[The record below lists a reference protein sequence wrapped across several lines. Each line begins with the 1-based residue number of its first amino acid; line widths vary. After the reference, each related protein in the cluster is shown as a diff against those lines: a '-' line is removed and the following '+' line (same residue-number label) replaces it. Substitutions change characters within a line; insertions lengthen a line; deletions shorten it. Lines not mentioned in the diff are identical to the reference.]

1 MTETENSDL
10 TERGKQLK
18 VFILLTLTVFISSYF
33 YFRDFGFYEDD
44 YYHITL
50 YLKITF
56 TELVSFIGIR
66 ITNWFQGH
74 PFAFFPS
81 LFTYLAMKTGGVPML
96 YIFSFLILSLN
107 AFLFYKL
114 LKKIKPGSE
123 IFAVSGALMFILF
136 PANTTKILLTYSFT
150 MQLAL
155 TFFIAACL
163 FYLSE
168 RKVLSYIFIL
178 FSLFLYEPV
187 FMVFFGIPLLKIRNT
202 ENRGRAFLKHTGI
215 MLSILIITFIVRK
228 MMGEAR
234 ISGMLN
240 NFPGFA
246 KDIFSGIVSGP
257 LTIFKNLARTPFTV
271 FREMNS
277 ADIVFMAAGFV
288 LIMVTFYLTNTKT
301 KTENISYTSRNITLT
316 DSVKMILVSVILIML
331 SYTIPLIQN
340 YPVTIEYGR
349 MSSVHTAAVTGSSLL
364 FGMICD
370 LFVNSF
376 RKNIIRTFALAVIS
390 IYLSFI
396 FAYNVIIQN
405 DFARSREIQKDFWT
419 EVKGLCPDLKDSTLV
434 FAVQNENNKLRNSKY
449 INSNSW
455 LDPTILKQIY
465 QFPDYWKNPP
475 RLFVMN
481 EDWEKKVFV
490 NEDKLK
496 WRVPPATWISY
507 NEILPDSN
515 LIILRCSEN
524 NKLTRDYSPVK
535 INNNNINLRPENSP
549 EFKSWKKGVLDSY
562 LIRQ

>member
-1 MTETENSDL
+1 LIVNS
-10 TERGKQLK
+10 
-18 VFILLTLTVFISSYF
+18 
-33 YFRDFGFYEDD
+33 
-44 YYHITL
+44 
-50 YLKITF
+50 
-56 TELVSFIGIR
+56 
-66 ITNWFQGH
+66 
-74 PFAFFPS
+74 
-81 LFTYLAMKTGGVPML
+81 
-96 YIFSFLILSLN
+96 
-107 AFLFYKL
+107 
-114 LKKIKPGSE
+114 
-123 IFAVSGALMFILF
+123 
-136 PANTTKILLTYSFT
+136 
-150 MQLAL
+150 
-155 TFFIAACL
+155 
-163 FYLSE
+163 
-168 RKVLSYIFIL
+168 
-178 FSLFLYEPV
+178 
-187 FMVFFGIPLLKIRNT
+187 
-202 ENRGRAFLKHTGI
+202 
-215 MLSILIITFIVRK
+215 
-228 MMGEAR
+228 
-234 ISGMLN
+234 
-240 NFPGFA
+240 
-246 KDIFSGIVSGP
+246 
-257 LTIFKNLARTPFTV
+257 
-271 FREMNS
+271 
-277 ADIVFMAAGFV
+277 
-288 LIMVTFYLTNTKT
+288 
-301 KTENISYTSRNITLT
+301 
-316 DSVKMILVSVILIML
+316 
-331 SYTIPLIQN
+331 QN

-535 INNNNINLRPENSP
+535 INNNKINLRPENSP